1 MYLCKCGGGA
11 KRGCRDSKESQCGT
25 NAQVVLQK
33 NHLSLR
39 LGPQPWHDACF
50 GLFRMPHASHFA
62 LLKRVVALSM

>member
-1 MYLCKCGGGA
+1 MVGA
-11 KRGCRDSKESQCGT
+11 PKGDARDSKESQCGT
-25 NAQVVLQK
+25 NAQVVLRK
-33 NHLSLR
+33 NQLTLR